1 MAKFSTTFP
10 YGRPPAERLSFLYA
24 SSNIFLVLLVFTE
37 AFITFEHAVPM
48 LSKYNRFRK
57 MYYFKDDQGKKV
69 SRVGVKYD
77 VTLKDMLL

>member
-1 MAKFSTTFP
+1 
-10 YGRPPAERLSFLYA
+10 
-24 SSNIFLVLLVFTE
+24 
-37 AFITFEHAVPM
+37 M

-69 SRVGVKYD
+69 SRVGVEYD